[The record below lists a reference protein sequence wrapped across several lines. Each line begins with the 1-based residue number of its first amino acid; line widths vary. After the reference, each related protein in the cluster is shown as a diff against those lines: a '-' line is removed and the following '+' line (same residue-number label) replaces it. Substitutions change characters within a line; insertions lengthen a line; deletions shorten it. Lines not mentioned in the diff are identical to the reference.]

1 MKPLSWVLML
11 SLVMA
16 VGCKFTLKLPQA
28 IEYADASFETLT
40 FTPSV
45 LPNQPP
51 RLVVVTSRYQP
62 VDSAIDPIR
71 VDDISAQLVVAR
83 LFGDDERIPVELTQE
98 AEGAF
103 LNEQG
108 SNELTARLTAE
119 LPAGVGPKS
128 VRAVE
133 ITFRG
138 QIHLAEL
145 KQN

>member
-1 MKPLSWVLML
+1 MKPLCWVLILSMML
-11 SLVMA
+11 T
-16 VGCKFTLKLPQA
+16 VGCKFTIKLPQA

-62 VDSAIDPIR
+62 IEGAIDPIR
-71 VDDISAQLVVAR
+71 MDDISAQIVVAR
-83 LFGDDERIPVELTQE
+83 LFGDDEVMPIELVQD
-98 AEGAF
+98 AEGDI
-103 LNEQG
+103 LIEEG

-138 QIHLAEL
+138 QTHVAEL
-145 KQN
+145 KPK